1 MSTRVYT
8 PDEPHRCDL
17 PGLDGFIGGST
28 DDRGALEVCECGRA
42 WVYDPIPWEQTYRPL
57 RPWPFDRAQRQ
68 ALRDHRLLGS
78 L

>member
-1 MSTRVYT
+1 MSTRIYT

-17 PGLDGFIGGST
+17 PGLTGFVPN
-28 DDRGALEVCECGRA
+28 DLDRGVVEVCECGRA
-42 WVYDPIPWEQTYRPL
+42 WVYDPIPWEQVWRPL
-57 RPWPFDRAQRQ
+57 RPWPFDRAQRL